1 VNGSRR
7 STESLT
13 IIKTESGSKGSTETS
28 TLNRTGSNFRGYK
41 EPFNLK
47 VTLDMLLSMIFIIID
62 SSLEHLMSL
71 MLYFV
76 KVFVDYKIGIC
87 CFFAKHTVGSESE

>member
-1 VNGSRR
+1 MKYEIDSKGSTETSTITKTGSNYRR

-28 TLNRTGSNFRGYK
+28 TINRTGSKFRGYK

-47 VTLDMLLSMIFIIID
+47 VTLD
-62 SSLEHLMSL
+62 
-71 MLYFV
+71 
-76 KVFVDYKIGIC
+76 
-87 CFFAKHTVGSESE
+87 APWNPP